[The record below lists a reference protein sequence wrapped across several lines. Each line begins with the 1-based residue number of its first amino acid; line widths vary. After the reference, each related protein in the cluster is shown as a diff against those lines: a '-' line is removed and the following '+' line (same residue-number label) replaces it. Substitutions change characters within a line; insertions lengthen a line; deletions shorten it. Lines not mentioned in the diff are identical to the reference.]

1 MSRFFQRRNHET
13 AHNDPVG
20 NGSSCRPNFR
30 SPDEHVGQIDHIDSQ
45 GEKAQEEQEN
55 NRLRVADNDPPEFD
69 YPEVDLTGLTTSRG
83 SSPAIARRP
92 TALSFLVFSSMPTME
107 HAVSDRPY
115 SPPLDESQIETI

>member
-1 MSRFFQRRNHET
+1 MSRFFQRRNHEK

-69 YPEVDLTGLTTSRG
+69 YPEVELIRTYSQPWVRLRLRG
-83 SSPAIARRP
+83 VPR
-92 TALSFLVFSSMPTME
+92 LFLL
-107 HAVSDRPY
+107 AVSYR
-115 SPPLDESQIETI
+115 